1 MSSQNRRTL
10 IAVFIMLLIVFEMF
24 AYVATTPRPQERFF
38 QIYVLGAN
46 RKVADYYPNN
56 DTNIQLG
63 ESVQW
68 YVGVTD
74 FRGNV
79 QFIAVR
85 VELGNQAIMPPDDL
99 NAQPSQ
105 AALVTDFKRFLQ
117 NNET

>member
-1 MSSQNRRTL
+1 MVKIEEDT
-10 IAVFIMLLIVFEMF
+10 
-24 AYVATTPRPQERFF
+24 AYVKHVAFRGPFLSCLF
-38 QIYVLGAN
+38 YVLGTKHMA
-46 RKVADYYPNN
+46 ADYYPNN